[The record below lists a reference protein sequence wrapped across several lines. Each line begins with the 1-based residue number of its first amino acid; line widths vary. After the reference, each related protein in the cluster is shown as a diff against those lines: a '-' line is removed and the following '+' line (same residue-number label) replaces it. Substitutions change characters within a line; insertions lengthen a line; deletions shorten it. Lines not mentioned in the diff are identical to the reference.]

1 LNEGTAGEM
10 LLAYSP
16 YAYANYADLQCLGTV
31 YMPGELPSLHLD
43 AAAAAVIPST
53 ATVQERHDPREA
65 VAAAVDAF
73 FQLVAVRIHCSIP
86 TALAGP

>member
-1 LNEGTAGEM
+1 M

-43 AAAAAVIPST
+43 AAAAAAIPST
-53 ATVQERHDPREA
+53 ATVQERHDPREAVAA